1 MSIWLIGNRGMLGT
15 EVEKLLQESGRPYRA
30 SDLEIDITDKRS
42 LQDFTANHGRR
53 DDKIDW
59 IINCSGYTAVDRAE
73 DEADLAFRI
82 NSRGVQ
88 NIAETAESLQAG
100 LVHISTDYVF
110 NGQKDS
116 AYLENDETA
125 PTGVYGA
132 SKLEGERRVKETLEK
147 FYILRTAW
155 LYGKNGTNFVL
166 TMLEL
171 FRERKEVRVVSDQ
184 WGSPTYAADLAG
196 TILAIV
202 ERSTASYGTY
212 HFTNEGRTNWYEF
225 AKEIYRLGM
234 NRGLIK
240 GEVKIEPIGTEQYPT
255 RAKRPRNSY
264 LSKEK
269 IKQSLGKTIR
279 NWREALKDFI
289 DGLETKR

>member
-15 EVEKLLQESGRPYRA
+15 EVEKLLQDSGRPYRA
-30 SDLEIDITDKRS
+30 SDLEVDITNKRS
-42 LQDFTANHGRR
+42 LQDFALNHGRSG
-53 DDKIDW
+53 DKIDW

-88 NIAETAESLQAG
+88 NIAKTAASLKAG

-110 NGQKDS
+110 NGKKDS
-116 AYLENDETA
+116 AYLETDETV

-132 SKLEGERRVKETLEK
+132 SKLEGDRCVKETLEK

-155 LYGKNGTNFVL
+155 LYGRNGTNFVL
-166 TMLEL
+166 TMLKL
-171 FRERKEVRVVSDQ
+171 FGEREEIQVVSDQ
-184 WGSPTYAADLAG
+184 WGSPTYAVDLAG
-196 TILAIV
+196 VILGIV

-225 AKEIYRLGM
+225 TKEIYRLTLS
-234 NRGLIK
+234 RGLIK
-240 GEVKIEPIGTEQYPT
+240 KEVKIEPIGTEQYPT

-269 IKQSLGKTIR
+269 IKQNLGITIR
-279 NWREALKDFI
+279 SWKEALKDFI